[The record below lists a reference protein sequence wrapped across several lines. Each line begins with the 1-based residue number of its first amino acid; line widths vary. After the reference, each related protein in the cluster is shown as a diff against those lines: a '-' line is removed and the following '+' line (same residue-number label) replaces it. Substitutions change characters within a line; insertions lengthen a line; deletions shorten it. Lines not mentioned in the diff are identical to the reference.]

1 MVDLSHGVNYQAV
14 SVLYAT
20 AAIIRDFED
29 KLLIFNSDP
38 YPADAQTPQCVDGGE
53 NGGLRQ
59 EAGPGP
65 APSCSQRRH
74 LNDVTR
80 LQQAVRR
87 VRHVVALRRFQT
99 LEKGQE
105 SRDKAFDQLLAYICA
120 LANGAPR
127 LVSKALNTMM
137 AALRRSASRRFL
149 ICRRRIPR
157 PLWRVGW

>member
-38 YPADAQTPQCVDGGE
+38 YPADAQTPQCVDGVKTGASDK
-53 NGGLRQ
+53 R
-59 EAGPGP
+59 P
-65 APSCSQRRH
+65 AQDPPPLA

-99 LEKGQE
+99 PEKGQGG
-105 SRDKAFDQLLAYICA
+105 RDKAFDQLLAYICA

-127 LVSKALNTMM
+127 LVSKALNTTM